1 MMPQE
6 WRELIK
12 VLKSIDKSLMIIALS
27 LKKKG
32 EKDEQ

>member
-12 VLKSIDKSLMIIALS
+12 VLQSINKPLIAIAS
-27 LKKKG
+27 ELKKKG
-32 EKDEQ
+32 ENNE

>member
-12 VLKSIDKSLMIIALS
+12 VLKSIDKSLIVIAS
-27 LKKKG
+27 ELKKKG

>member
-27 LKKKG
+27 SKKKG